1 MTFRLS
7 DNKTKAG
14 APPNIYLALFSFFSP
29 NLFSSYWQPNAP
41 YWLPGVD
48 DTYVIVTMSPPGP
61 PPTSWQPP
69 WPALHGSQLCHPL
82 LLWCRQQHRKWQDK
96 HVIPRSRY
104 IHIFQESD
112 IPAFLGPSLSRSR
125 AIKTT
130 TRRPLA
136 TWWVMTQEQVMFY
149 TLDGR
154 CLG

>member
-1 MTFRLS
+1 MPHQS
-7 DNKTKAG
+7 KA
-14 APPNIYLALFSFFSP
+14 AFKYLPCIIFFFSP
-29 NLFSSYWQPNAP
+29 NLFSSDAVFDNK
-41 YWLPGVD
+41 WLHWLTDVD
-48 DTYVIVTMSPPGP
+48 DTYVIVTMSSPGP
-61 PPTSWQPP
+61 PPTSWLSP

-82 LLWCRQQHRKWQDK
+82 LLWCRQQHRKRQDK

-130 TRRPLA
+130 TRRHLA

-149 TLDGR
+149 TLGGR